1 MTRIGAPKNAW
12 QIRHRTTSTREA
24 ETPLIAKVMV
34 KASIEPTS
42 RFLVPKRAASQG
54 VGGMPIA
61 PATTDAVTT
70 QVI

>member
-1 MTRIGAPKNAW
+1 MRL
-12 QIRHRTTSTREA
+12 RTPGKFATGLLQTREA